1 MSVYRFPQL
10 MVICL
15 NSLLYIT
22 SSPKPKDTQLLS
34 IYNKEK
40 QHLISWNQRIW
51 GIFDFKKKKKKK
63 MIFLCVPKLI
73 NLLIM

>member
-1 MSVYRFPQL
+1 

-51 GIFDFKKKKKKK
+51 GIFDFKKKEKKEKDDFS
-63 MIFLCVPKLI
+63 MRPQID
-73 NLLIM
+73 